1 MDAALLQT
9 LLQAFVHREKVQ
21 TVDAAL
27 EQDIQLMLQIFFGK
41 KGLESTI
48 TFNVKML
55 LTAYGYS
62 QSSLAEAMGIGRSAM
77 SLKMSGKTGW
87 SVYDLVNASRFL
99 KVSTEQLLDD
109 SLMRRMGVSD
119 DAEADMEK
127 SAVSGGLSD
136 DGTPVGARLRG
147 GTREHPPVRRR
158 QRAYRTPDPQHDAHA
173 GGGTSPSPSGMM
185 PAAPTPDGS
194 SSGRRTAIRFPW
206 RAWSRTA
213 WSGNSA
219 GSGRSCPIS
228 AAGIPS
234 PDTPEVYVN
243 SVFTHCSRIIP

>member
-1 MDAALLQT
+1 
-9 LLQAFVHREKVQ
+9 
-21 TVDAAL
+21 
-27 EQDIQLMLQIFFGK
+27 
-41 KGLESTI
+41 
-48 TFNVKML
+48 ML

-136 DGTPVGARLRG
+136 DGTPPSERASAEAL
-147 GTREHPPVRRR
+147 ENIHPFADDNGRTGR
-158 QRAYRTPDPQHDAHA
+158 QILNMMLMQAGYEPIAIRHDAGSTYAGRLEQWQAYGDPVPLACMVADCVVREQCRIGKIVSDIRRGHPIAGHA
-173 GGGTSPSPSGMM
+173 RG
-185 PAAPTPDGS
+185 
-194 SSGRRTAIRFPW
+194 IR
-206 RAWSRTA
+206 
-213 WSGNSA
+213 
-219 GSGRSCPIS
+219 
-228 AAGIPS
+228 
-234 PDTPEVYVN
+234 E
-243 SVFTHCSRIIP
+243 

>member
-1 MDAALLQT
+1 MD
-9 LLQAFVHREKVQ
+9 
-21 TVDAAL
+21 
-27 EQDIQLMLQIFFGK
+27 

-127 SAVSGGLSD
+127 SG
-136 DGTPVGARLRG
+136 
-147 GTREHPPVRRR
+147 
-158 QRAYRTPDPQHDAHA
+158 
-173 GGGTSPSPSGMM
+173 
-185 PAAPTPDGS
+185 
-194 SSGRRTAIRFPW
+194 
-206 RAWSRTA
+206 
-213 WSGNSA
+213 
-219 GSGRSCPIS
+219 
-228 AAGIPS
+228 
-234 PDTPEVYVN
+234 
-243 SVFTHCSRIIP
+243 

>member
-1 MDAALLQT
+1 
-9 LLQAFVHREKVQ
+9 
-21 TVDAAL
+21 
-27 EQDIQLMLQIFFGK
+27 
-41 KGLESTI
+41 
-48 TFNVKML
+48 ML

-147 GTREHPPVRRR
+147 GTRKHPPVRP
-158 QRAYRTPDPQHDAHA
+158 TTTGVPDAR
-173 GGGTSPSPSGMM
+173 
-185 PAAPTPDGS
+185 S
-194 SSGRRTAIRFPW
+194 ST
-206 RAWSRTA
+206 
-213 WSGNSA
+213 
-219 GSGRSCPIS
+219 
-228 AAGIPS
+228 
-234 PDTPEVYVN
+234 
-243 SVFTHCSRIIP
+243 

>member
-1 MDAALLQT
+1 MTATIIAPT
-9 LLQAFVHREKVQ
+9 AKISEKQ
-21 TVDAAL
+21 
-27 EQDIQLMLQIFFGK
+27 
-41 KGLESTI
+41 LESTI

-87 SVYDLVNASRFL
+87 SAYDLVNASRFL

-136 DGTPVGARLRG
+136 DGAPRGIRTHNPRLK
-147 GTREHPPVRRR
+147 
-158 QRAYRTPDPQHDAHA
+158 RTLL
-173 GGGTSPSPSGMM
+173 
-185 PAAPTPDGS
+185 
-194 SSGRRTAIRFPW
+194 
-206 RAWSRTA
+206 
-213 WSGNSA
+213 
-219 GSGRSCPIS
+219 
-228 AAGIPS
+228 
-234 PDTPEVYVN
+234 
-243 SVFTHCSRIIP
+243 